1 MGHNPAL
8 LGMSGMMV
16 VESAGLS
23 EPWFEQLKKEG
34 DAFLIGAG
42 KISVGMNPQH
52 LAQSLAHI
60 AMQYISWLIMR
71 KM

>member
-1 MGHNPAL
+1 
-8 LGMSGMMV
+8 MMV

-23 EPWFEQLKKEG
+23 EPWFDELKNEG

-42 KISVGMNPQH
+42 KKNIYGDESPALGTV
-52 LAQSLAHI
+52 LAHI
-60 AMQYISWLIMR
+60 GMRCIDWLIMR

>member
-8 LGMSGMMV
+8 LGVSGMMV

-23 EPWFEQLKKEG
+23 EPWFDQLKNEG

-42 KISVGMNPQH
+42 KISMGMNPQH
-52 LAQSLAHI
+52 LAQT
-60 AMQYISWLIMR
+60 
-71 KM
+71 